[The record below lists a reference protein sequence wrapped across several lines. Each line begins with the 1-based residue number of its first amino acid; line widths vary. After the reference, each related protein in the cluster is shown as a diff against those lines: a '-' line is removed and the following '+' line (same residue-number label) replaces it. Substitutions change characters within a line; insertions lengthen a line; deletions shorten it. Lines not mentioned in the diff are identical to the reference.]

1 MRHKRNTQTL
11 SRFSSYYKATIK
23 SLAQAVIFRQ
33 RIVTTKVR
41 AKLAKRLVDKLVTMG
56 KNIDSLASRRRAF
69 SILGDHHLVQ
79 RLFKEISPMFTEKNG
94 GYTRIIPYKR
104 RRGDNAELVV
114 LELSLQ
120 KTIPKPAAE
129 KQSVKKE
136 VDDRMKEAPQPKE
149 EKEAPK
155 VEHKEFSPLEKEKH
169 KKEVQKPQRKNLGG
183 FGKFFKQK
191 RDSA

>member
-23 SLAQAVIFRQ
+23 SLAQAVILRQ

-41 AKLAKRLVDKLVTMG
+41 AKLAKRLVDNLVTIG
-56 KNIDSLASRRRAF
+56 KDIDSLASRRRAF
-69 SILGDHHLVQ
+69 SVLNDHSLVQ

-114 LELSLQ
+114 LELSL
-120 KTIPKPAAE
+120 KRAISKPVAE
-129 KQSVKKE
+129 KQAVRKE
-136 VDDRMKEAPQPKE
+136 EERRMKEAAQPKE
-149 EKEAPK
+149 EKAVPK
-155 VEHKEFSPLEKEKH
+155 VEHKEVLPPEKEKH
-169 KKEVQKPQRKNLGG
+169 KKEAMKPHKKNLGG

-191 RDSA
+191 KDSA